1 MTGCPGSG
9 SSQAVQVLPYRG
21 VLGGRSPPS
30 LSQGLKAY
38 RNSSAPGSVF
48 CPVLEASEASG
59 PLGSYTL
66 TDNVGQR
73 SDKFS
78 DLSKLL
84 SVIRKDKRLRQY
96 YHISRSFVDYL
107 RAMDSMGLCI
117 SGFNNRD
124 NKGIDKYFIANHR
137 WTTGYRK
144 KLLAKLYL
152 LDEYIK
158 QNPSAVTLLTLTVY
172 QDGDYSEEMTGKK
185 HTIQES
191 FELLKK
197 SWKKLSMMIRN
208 ILPGTE
214 YIWIVEPHKSG
225 YPHLHVVLFSDVSV
239 GIQERIKTLWSEKY
253 QAGSLDHGAQFEIR
267 RPDQAIES
275 LRNYLMKYIA
285 KGFISTDS
293 RYGGDGWTAS
303 ELVFN
308 ACVWEGGYRTFQP
321 SRGLQKTIGWTPGKD
336 DAIYWFSNT
345 AKYEDEGGETHRVLI
360 WEKSLLGWIPG
371 REIIPY
377 IGESLVQSALVKRNF
392 DMNYDNTL
400 KKWIIE
406 DSPDLPGPDRPDL
419 PFPDLPIPPGPDLPE
434 PYDPWWDNE
443 EEGD

>member
-1 MTGCPGSG
+1 ML
-9 SSQAVQVLPYRG
+9 SSP
-21 VLGGRSPPS
+21 VLGVGGVGGTKSPLS
-30 LSQGLKAY
+30 LQEKRAY
-38 RNSSAPGSVF
+38 PNS
-48 CPVLEASEASG
+48 ESG

-78 DLSKLL
+78 DLSNLL

-152 LDEYIK
+152 LDDYIK
-158 QNPSAVTLLTLTVY
+158 QNPSSVTLLTLTIY

-185 HTIQES
+185 LTIQES

-197 SWKKLSMMIRN
+197 SWKNLSMMIRH

-214 YIWIVEPHKSG
+214 YIWIVEPHKTG
-225 YPHLHVVLFSDVSV
+225 YPHFHVVLFSGVSIGV
-239 GIQERIKTLWSEKY
+239 QEKIKTLWSEKY
-253 QAGSLDHGAQFEIR
+253 QAGSLEHGAQFEIR

-321 SRGLQKTIGWTPGKD
+321 SRGLQKTIGWTPERD
-336 DAIYWFSNT
+336 DKIFWHTNKGEFNG
-345 AKYEDEGGETHRVLI
+345 DEPGEKHEFII
-360 WEKSLLGWIPG
+360 WERSLLGWIPG
-371 REIIPY
+371 RGIHQ
-377 IGESLVQSALVKRNF
+377 G
-392 DMNYDNTL
+392 D
-400 KKWIIE
+400 
-406 DSPDLPGPDRPDL
+406 PGPSNRLSWKCNNCCSCVFYPCVD
-419 PFPDLPIPPGPDLPE
+419 GCV
-434 PYDPWWDNE
+434 
-443 EEGD
+443 

>member
-1 MTGCPGSG
+1 MGTTVPHRI
-9 SSQAVQVLPYRG
+9 VT
-21 VLGGRSPPS
+21 
-30 LSQGLKAY
+30 
-38 RNSSAPGSVF
+38 
-48 CPVLEASEASG
+48 ASEASDPVFPAG
-59 PLGSYTL
+59 SLGSYTL

-96 YHISRSFVDYL
+96 YHISRSFVEYL
-107 RAMDSMGLCI
+107 RSMDSMGLCI

-124 NKGIDKYFIANHR
+124 NKGIDKYFAANHR

-152 LDEYIK
+152 LDEYIE

-172 QDGDYSEEMTGKK
+172 QDGEYSEQMTGKK
-185 HTIQES
+185 LSIPES

-214 YIWIVEPHKSG
+214 YIWIVEPHKTG
-225 YPHLHVVLFSDVSV
+225 YPHLHLVLFSDVSM
-239 GIQERIKTLWSEKY
+239 GIQEKIKTLWSEKY
-253 QAGSLDHGAQFEIR
+253 QAGSLEHGAQFEIR

-308 ACVWEGGYRTFQP
+308 ACVWKGGYRTFQP
-321 SRGLQKTIGWTPGKD
+321 SRGLQNTLGWTPGKD
-336 DAIYWFSNT
+336 DAIYWSSNM
-345 AKYEDEGGETHRVLI
+345 AKYEDVGGEKHEVLI
-360 WEKSLLGWIPG
+360 WEKSLCGWIPG
-371 REIIPY
+371 REI
-377 IGESLVQSALVKRNF
+377 K
-392 DMNYDNTL
+392 T
-400 KKWIIE
+400 
-406 DSPDLPGPDRPDL
+406 DLPGPDLPGAVLQDL
-419 PFPDLPIPPGPDLPE
+419 QAELTRSWLYLERLYVFSGRILPGPGFTWSGSPGS
-434 PYDPWWDNE
+434 P
-443 EEGD
+443 G